1 MNMIELKNVSFKYEN
16 EWILE
21 QVNFTVRRGQ
31 FIGLVGPNG
40 SGKSTLLNLLLG
52 LLKADSGSIR
62 LLNQPIRHFKNWEE
76 IGYIS
81 QKSNSF
87 NSGFPASVKEV
98 VRSGLTSRVG
108 KFRFFN
114 KIHRA
119 KVMDAL
125 REVGM
130 ERYVRSHIGELSGG
144 QQQRV
149 FIARTLISEP
159 SLLVLDEP
167 TVGVDAKHVDEF
179 YDLLT
184 HLHMNKDLTLLM
196 ITHDMDRISHYASHV
211 VHLDGALQEKHPY
224 NSFFDTE
231 RRLHT
236 RV

>member
-1 MNMIELKNVSFKYEN
+1 MNMIELKNVSFKYEK

-21 QVNFTVRRGQ
+21 HVNFTVQRGQ
-31 FIGLVGPNG
+31 FIGLVGANG
-40 SGKSTLLNLLLG
+40 SGKSTLINLLLG

-62 LLNQPIRHFKNWEE
+62 LYDQPIRHFRNWEE

-98 VRSGLTSRVG
+98 VRSGLTSRIG

-114 KIHRA
+114 SEHHA
-119 KVMDAL
+119 KVMEAL
-125 REVGM
+125 KEVGM

-149 FIARTLISEP
+149 FIARALISEP

-184 HLHMNKDLTLLM
+184 HLHMNKGLTLLM
-196 ITHDMDRISHYASHV
+196 ITHDMDRISHYATHV
-211 VHLDGALQEKHPY
+211 VHMDGDLQEQHHY
-224 NSFFDTE
+224 NGSFDTE
-231 RRLHT
+231 RRLRR